1 MRLPRALGAL
11 EAPRF
16 RLLFAAQA
24 TSVLGDNI
32 APIALAFAVIG
43 LGGSAVDLGLV
54 LAARAVPMA
63 LLVVPAGVVA
73 DRFGRH
79 RALIASDLVSFAAQ
93 AGLAAVLLAGDARL
107 WQVIAFQAVY
117 GTAAAVFLPASS
129 GLVPE
134 TVPPERLQEANSLVY
149 FAFGL
154 AGVAGPVI
162 AGVLVSMSSPGWA
175 IAADALTFAAS
186 ASILSRLHIS
196 KPALGAARSSFRTD
210 LALGWREVRS
220 RSWLLVS
227 IADFGLFAFFVFGC
241 FFVLGP
247 VIAEESLGG
256 AGSWAAVV
264 AMFGLGAVLGS
275 VIASHVRPARP
286 LVATFCA
293 SLAFSPALALLAV
306 PAAVPVLAVGWA
318 GAGIALGFGGVIWET
333 TLQERIPSEVR
344 SRVSAYDWLGS
355 LVMRPLGYAAIGP
368 LAALIGSDRALWLA
382 AGALAVFTSATLCL
396 PAIRRI
402 ERLPQSGRA
411 EPARTLPA

>member
-1 MRLPRALGAL
+1 MRSPGAVRAL

-16 RLLFAAQA
+16 RLLFAAQ
-24 TSVLGDNI
+24 TISVLGDNI

-93 AGLAAVLLAGDARL
+93 AGLAAILLAGQARL
-107 WQVIAFQAVY
+107 WQVIVLQVAY

-134 TVPPERLQEANSLVY
+134 TVPPERLQDANSLVY
-149 FAFGL
+149 FTFGL
-154 AGVAGPVI
+154 ASVVGPAL
-162 AGVLVSMSSPGWA
+162 AGVLVATSSPGWA

-186 ASILSRLHIS
+186 ASILLRLALP
-196 KPALGAARSSFRTD
+196 KPAAEADRKSFRTD

-220 RSWLLVS
+220 RTWILVS
-227 IADFGLFAFFVFGC
+227 IADFGLFGFFVFGC

-256 AGSWAAVV
+256 AGSWAAIV
-264 AMFGLGAVLGS
+264 AMFGLGAVAGS
-275 VIASHVRPARP
+275 IIASRVRPARP

-306 PAAVPVLAVGWA
+306 PAALPALAAGWA

-333 TLQERIPSEVR
+333 TLQERIPSAVR
-344 SRVSAYDWLGS
+344 SRVSAYDWLAS
-355 LVMRPLGYAAIGP
+355 LSMRPLGYAAIGP
-368 LAALIGSDRALWLA
+368 LAAAIGSDGALWLA
-382 AGALAVFTSATLCL
+382 AGAIIAFTGATLCV
-396 PAIRRI
+396 PGIRRI
-402 ERLPQSGRA
+402 ERLPES
-411 EPARTLPA
+411 ARTETARTIPA

>member
-16 RLLFAAQA
+16 RLLFAAQT
-24 TSVLGDNI
+24 TSVVGDNI

-63 LLVVPAGVVA
+63 LLVVPAGVLA

-93 AGLAAVLLAGDARL
+93 AGLAAVLLAGDAHL

-154 AGVAGPVI
+154 AGVIGPVI
-162 AGVLVSMSSPGWA
+162 AGVLVATSSPGWA
-175 IAADALTFAAS
+175 IAADALTFAGS

-196 KPALGAARSSFRTD
+196 KPLPGAARSSFRTD

-220 RSWLLVS
+220 RSWILVS
-227 IADFGLFAFFVFGC
+227 IVDFGLFAFFVFGC

-275 VIASHVRPARP
+275 AVASHVRPARP

-293 SLAFSPALALLAV
+293 SLAFSPALVLLAV
-306 PAAVPVLAVGWA
+306 PAAVPVLAVAWA
-318 GAGIALGFGGVIWET
+318 CAGIALGFGGVIWET
-333 TLQERIPSEVR
+333 TLQERIPSGVR

-355 LVMRPLGYAAIGP
+355 LLMRPLGYAAVGP
-368 LAALIGSDRALWLA
+368 LAAAIGSGGALWLA
-382 AGALAVFTSATLCL
+382 AGALVACTSATLCV
-396 PAIRRI
+396 PGIRRI
-402 ERLPQSGRA
+402 ERLPEPGRA
-411 EPARTLPA
+411 EPIRTMPA